1 MLHVDYP
8 LENDNDNDNA
18 GFDRESTSR
27 QSFSEKR
34 KQASSMSPPPL
45 PREYRSLNRK
55 KNGNFIEMTI
65 WPFWSFGHFFTL
77 FFLLYIY
84 LPPEFLTPKFNPAKN
99 F

>member
-1 MLHVDYP
+1 MPHNIAGYVILLCDTSNILHVDYP

-65 WPFWSFGHFFTL
+65 
-77 FFLLYIY
+77 
-84 LPPEFLTPKFNPAKN
+84 
-99 F
+99 